1 MSRRVQA
8 MRSSSGLLMLFVLA
22 LLVVGCSKKQP
33 PPPPAAPPPPVHF
46 VNVAQEAGLEVFR
59 HGGSADTSI
68 LEQPI
73 PRDALTGG
81 FVRAKIASFLGSGV
95 GFADYD
101 GDGHPDLYLV
111 NCGPDEATSR
121 NTLFRNNGDGTF
133 TDVTDEAGVGHR
145 GQGFAVTWGDY
156 DNDGLIDLYVA
167 NNGPNVLYR
176 NNGDGTFSDVTE
188 EANAQDDRFTIATT
202 FADYDHDGDLDLY
215 LVNYIDLARL
225 PKKAQLRFP
234 EDFPGADNVLL
245 QNDGS
250 GRFNPKTDET
260 KLGDGGRRGRAAVFA
275 DLTINNAVDLFLA
288 NDREPCQVLIS
299 SWDGTKWDGT
309 FRDDAPQRQAALET
323 SAQGL
328 ALGDFDNDG
337 YPDCYVTTGAGQ
349 PDVLLKNEV
358 TTFRLYQAT
367 PGLFDLTVE
376 RFSTGSVFFDYDND
390 GAKDILS
397 VGEDTAGSGAGTVLL
412 FANNND
418 GNVVFQ
424 RPPTFRDVTGEAR
437 LVRLGSPRCRGLSV
451 ADYDGDGDVDVCVQV
466 NGGSPLLL
474 RNEGGNRNNWL
485 EVRLVG
491 VHGRDN
497 RSAIGAK
504 VQVNAGKASRDGD
517 QAEGRPIRNNTGELF
532 GANGYQSSNINV
544 LYFGLGQNTTANL
557 YIKWPQGYVQRPT
570 NVPANQVYTVTE
582 TTAAKPSSCP
592 LVFAWD
598 GERYRFLSDTLG
610 SVHLGAIMAVGS
622 TYMTASLLDT
632 DEYLKIPGEQLKS
645 KDGYWSIIFSDRL
658 QETAYLDR
666 AKLLVADHP
675 ADVVLYLNERL
686 SSRPP
691 YPEFRLFASRSE
703 RLLVSAVREDGTDIL
718 PALSKID
725 RVYAPHGKLLS
736 YGGIVEPH
744 SYILDLG
751 DLSGYEHPV
760 LVLYGWSDFAMMS
773 SRDAAG
779 QAGIRVLPV
788 TLSVKNAS
796 DQWTVAIEDIGEP
809 GAWPKPQAVDLA
821 GLFTSSDYRV
831 KITTNI
837 PLCYDRATVIDA
849 EPRLAVRLTEL
860 EPDRAR
866 LVQAGFAT
874 AFRPDGRKP
883 DLFDHEEVMP
893 YRPWSMFCF
902 GKHTRYGDVR
912 PLLLEIDDMYAI
924 MAPGDEVVIDFGAA
938 KAPELP
944 EGWVR
949 DFILYTDGF
958 TKDIDFR
965 SAFGGSVEPLPFHGM
980 TAYPP
985 PPGQVYPMDE
995 EHRRYLQTYNTRDI
1009 TPSTAAVADAY
1020 TFGFQSEKGL
1030 REQAE

>member
-1 MSRRVQA
+1 MSRWAQA

-33 PPPPAAPPPPVHF
+33 PPPPPPPPVHF

-121 NTLFRNNGDGTF
+121 NALFRNNGDGTF

-156 DNDGLIDLYVA
+156 DNDGLIDFYVA

-188 EANAQDDRFTIATT
+188 EARAQDNRFTIAAT

-225 PKKAQLRFP
+225 PEKAQLRFP

-288 NDREPCQVLIS
+288 NEAEPCQVLIS
-299 SWDGTKWDGT
+299 SWDGTRWDGT
-309 FRDDAPQRQAALET
+309 FKDDAARRQAALET

-328 ALGDFDNDG
+328 ALGDFGNDG

-358 TTFRLYQAT
+358 TTFGVYQAT
-367 PGLFDLTVE
+367 PGLLDPTVE

-397 VGEDTAGSGAGTVLL
+397 VGEDPTGSGSGTILL
-412 FANNND
+412 FANNHD
-418 GNVVFQ
+418 WNVFKGIPV
-424 RPPTFRDVTGEAR
+424 TFRDVTREAR
-437 LVRLGSPRCRGLSV
+437 LARLGSPRCRGLSV

-485 EVRLVG
+485 QVRLVG

-497 RSAIGAK
+497 RSAIGTK
-504 VQVNAGKASRDGD
+504 VKLSAGEVTRETEHRDV
-517 QAEGRPIRNNTGELF
+517 IRSNSGELF

-544 LYFGLGQNTTANL
+544 LHFGLAQHTSAIVQVT
-557 YIKWPQGYVQRPT
+557 WPQGYVQRISD
-570 NVPANQVYTVTE
+570 VLANQLLEITE

-592 LVFAWD
+592 IIFAWD
-598 GERYRFLSDTLG
+598 GERYRFVSDTLG
-610 SVHLGAIMAVGS
+610 SVLLGAIQADGS
-622 TYMTASLLDT
+622 IFSLLDT
-632 DEYLKIPGEQLKS
+632 DEYLKIPGDRLRP

-658 QETAYLDR
+658 RETAYLDR
-666 AKLLVADHP
+666 AKLLVVDHP
-675 ADVVLYLNERL
+675 ADVVFYCNERL
-686 SSRPP
+686 SSQPP
-691 YPEFRLFASRSE
+691 YPEFKLFTSRTE
-703 RLLVSAVREDGTDIL
+703 RLPVSAVREDGTDIL
-718 PALSKID
+718 PALSKVD
-725 RVYAPHGKLLS
+725 RVFAPHGEPLN
-736 YGGIVEPH
+736 YEGIVQTH
-744 SYILDLG
+744 SYVLDLG
-751 DLSGYEHPV
+751 DLSAYEHPV
-760 LVLYGWSDFAMMS
+760 LVLYGWSDFATTNA
-773 SRDAAG
+773 RYAAS

-788 TLSVKNAS
+788 TLEVKDAAG
-796 DQWTVAIEDIGEP
+796 DWTVAVEDIGEP
-809 GAWPKPQAVDLA
+809 GGWPKPQTVDLA
-821 GLFTSSDYRV
+821 GLFKTNDYCIR
-831 KITTNI
+831 ITTNVRMY
-837 PLCYDRATVIDA
+837 YDRATVIDHD
-849 EPRLAVRLTEL
+849 PSLALRVTEM

-866 LVQAGFAT
+866 LLQGGFAT

-883 DLFDHEEVMP
+883 DLFDHENMMP
-893 YRPWSMFCF
+893 FSPWAMACF
-902 GKHTRYGDVR
+902 GRHTRYGDVR
-912 PLLLEIDDMYAI
+912 PLLLATDDMYAV
-924 MAPGDEVVIDFGAA
+924 MAPGDEAVIEFAA
-938 KAPELP
+938 SRAPGLP

-949 DFILYTDGF
+949 DFVFYTDGF
-958 TKDIDFR
+958 MKDIR
-965 SAFGGSVEPLPFHGM
+965 HRVAYACWVEPLPFHGM

-985 PPGQVYPMDE
+985 PPGQAYPMDE

-1020 TFGFQSEKGL
+1020 TFGFQAEKGL